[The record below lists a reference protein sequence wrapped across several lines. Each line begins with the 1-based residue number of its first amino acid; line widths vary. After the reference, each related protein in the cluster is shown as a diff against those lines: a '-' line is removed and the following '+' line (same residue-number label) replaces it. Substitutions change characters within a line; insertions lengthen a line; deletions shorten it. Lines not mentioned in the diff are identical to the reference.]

1 MPTNRATHRPI
12 IAPKLH
18 HTTFTTKRLDEMVAW
33 YENVAGLIPAFHFE
47 EAAWLTND
55 EANHRIAFLSPPG
68 LKHPEDKGH
77 TTGIHHTAFEYAT
90 FDQWLDNYIRLRD
103 QGIKPFLYLDHGI
116 TMSIYYQD
124 PDGNGVEIQVDCFG
138 NWEDSKQWISSALE
152 FAENPIGAWFDPE
165 KLVEARDSG
174 PRLQGDP
181 SPIARRRVHARGHPG
196 RHLPA
201 EPLLGDAGHHVVG
214 PGVGTVAASAVL
226 TPGPNVCCGPLRCSL
241 ASRPSSRRRAVRPGT
256 PGRRCGSRCSVRLPV
271 RARYRSTERS

>member
-18 HTTFTTKRLDEMVAW
+18 HTTFTTMRLDEMVAW
-33 YENVAGLIPAFHFE
+33 YENAVGLIPAFHFE

-77 TTGIHHTAFEYAT
+77 TTGIHHTAFEFNT

-165 KLVEARDSG
+165 KLVEAR
-174 PRLQGDP
+174 
-181 SPIARRRVHARGHPG
+181 A
-196 RHLPA
+196 
-201 EPLLGDAGHHVVG
+201 AGLDFKEIH
-214 PGVGTVAASAVL
+214 
-226 TPGPNVCCGPLRCSL
+226 
-241 ASRPSSRRRAVRPGT
+241 
-256 PGRRCGSRCSVRLPV
+256 RRCRAGEYAPAVIPADIFLPEL
-271 RARYRSTERS
+271 Y